1 MTIRFPLFVDLQGKR
16 CVVIGA
22 GPLAFRRTQILL
34 EWGAQVHVVAPDI
47 WPDFHTLKS
56 TRMTLTLRG
65 FEPSDLNGAF
75 LCVAA
80 TNQPTINAHIATLA
94 QKQRIWANIASDAN
108 LGDFHFPSLLRQGP
122 VVVGLHAGGQPALAK
137 RLKKWLSHAL
147 LHWKDAK

>member
-1 MTIRFPLFVDLQGKR
+1 M
-16 CVVIGA
+16 IGA
-22 GPLAFRRTQILL
+22 GPVAFRRTQILL

-47 WPDFHTLKS
+47 LP
-56 TRMTLTLRG
+56 
-65 FEPSDLNGAF
+65 GAF
-75 LCVAA
+75 LFVAA